1 MNRHTVGRQYAQ
13 KPKEAVRFHGFF
25 LFPASPFPL
34 HARIRKK
41 EMFNNMKLAEALQE
55 RSDLNTRIAQLRT
68 RISNN
73 ALVQE
78 GEQTAE
84 DPAELIRQL
93 NACVKELEELIGKI
107 NLTNSTT
114 KVEKKTLT
122 EWLASRDALTLKL
135 SIYRDLVNEASTS
148 AYRARGTEIRIKPA
162 VNVAS
167 LQKEVDQMS
176 RNLRL
181 IDNTIQ
187 AANWSTELK

>member
-1 MNRHTVGRQYAQ
+1 
-13 KPKEAVRFHGFF
+13 
-25 LFPASPFPL
+25 
-34 HARIRKK
+34 
-41 EMFNNMKLAEALQE
+41 MKLAEALQE

-93 NACVKELEELIGKI
+93 NACVKELEELIARI

-148 AYRARGTEIRIKPA
+148 AYRARGTEIRIKPT

-176 RNLRL
+176 RDLRL